1 MSKKGS
7 ETVQSYQ
14 PTAQEIRLQKNA
26 ADYSDAIAPNAL
38 NLNDVAGALLKD
50 SYGTV
55 QADYGALNQN
65 AQNQIADAQNTV
77 GNLSQGVLS
86 DAYKQNMQDAIS
98 STLQNT
104 MGETINN
111 LGNRGVLNSSVTNQ
125 ALNDTSNSVANATA
139 QNYLNSLSSANGLA
153 GQQATLAG
161 QGITTTAAAQEAAQR
176 PALNLW
182 NASLGLNSGSTLGAL
197 QAVAGQGA
205 NTSTQSGGSGLLG
218 GVLTGLAGNASL
230 FGRGGKL

>member
-38 NLNDVAGALLKD
+38 NLNNLAGDMLYG
-50 SYGTV
+50 SYGSV
-55 QADYGALNQN
+55 PADYATLNQN
-65 AQNQIADAQNTV
+65 AQNQIAGAQNTV

-86 DAYKQNMQDAIS
+86 DAYKQNMTDAIS
-98 STLQNT
+98 STLNNT
-104 MGETINN
+104 IGEAVNG
-111 LGNRGVLNSSVTNQ
+111 LGNRGVLNSSVTNT
-125 ALNDTSNSVANATA
+125 ALKDASDSAANATA
-139 QNYLNSLSSANGLA
+139 QNYLNSLSSANGIA
-153 GQQATLAG
+153 GQQAALAG
-161 QGITTTAAAQEAAQR
+161 QNITTTAAAQEAAQQ

-197 QAVAGQGA
+197 QSVAGQGTT
-205 NTSTQSGGSGLLG
+205 TSKQSGGSGLLG

-230 FGRGGKL
+230 FGKKGG